1 MAARKMGVCQINF
14 LLDKQ
19 NPGALWHTLTRC
31 TCKRCFQNRSSAES
45 MSAQAPAGWK
55 LRHPG
60 SSGRPAENSTPWALC
75 VEGASEHSL
84 SSNI

>member
-1 MAARKMGVCQINF
+1 MAARKMGSSDYS

-19 NPGALWHTLTRC
+19 NPGALGIPSHAAHAKDVFRTG
-31 TCKRCFQNRSSAES
+31 SAES
-45 MSAQAPAGWK
+45 MSGAGAGWLEAQAPS
-55 LRHPG
+55 P
-60 SSGRPAENSTPWALC
+60 SGRPAENSTPWALC